1 MRPAVTITDIAA
13 RAGCSKSTVARVLN
27 HRPDVNPET
36 RSRILEIMEE
46 LAFVPDERARALASG
61 RSMTIGLMVAN
72 LTSPYSHDVIRSF
85 EGEARQAGY
94 AVLLMDTSYD
104 ANEEGK
110 AIEILWRKRVD
121 GVAVVPVGESSEPL
135 RRLMS
140 LSIPTVLIARYFP
153 DLSVDV
159 VRHDNRQNACLATRH
174 LLDLGHQRIVYVS
187 RDAAISTVRDRI
199 AGIKVAL
206 AERDLPEDT
215 VHVKTAEAVAEGGYR
230 AIRQIVKESGNDFP
244 YTAVIAY
251 NDYSALGVQ
260 RALLESGYQI
270 PRDVSLVACSDS
282 GICDY
287 LPIRLT
293 AVRENWREVGRQS
306 FHTLEAQLQGEIHPP
321 RSTIV
326 PTELI
331 VRDSTTRPR

>member
-1 MRPAVTITDIAA
+1 MGPAVTIADIAA

-61 RSMTIGLMVAN
+61 RSATLGLMVAN
-72 LTSPYSHDVIRSF
+72 LTSPYSHDVIRTF
-85 EGEARQAGY
+85 EGEARRAGY

-104 ANEEGK
+104 SHEEEK
-110 AIEILWRKRVD
+110 AIDILWRKRVD

-135 RRLMS
+135 RRLKM
-140 LSIPTVLIARYFP
+140 LGIPTVLIARYFP

-159 VRHDNRQNACLATRH
+159 VRHDNRQSAYRATH
-174 LLDLGHQRIVYVS
+174 HVLELGHRRIVYLS
-187 RDAAISTVRDRI
+187 RNAAISTVRDRI
-199 AGIKVAL
+199 AGLQAAL
-206 AERDLPEDT
+206 TECHTPDDA
-215 VHVKTAEAVAEGGYR
+215 VQVKFAEAVAEGGYR
-230 AIRQIVKESGNDFP
+230 AIQEITAESAGNFP

-260 RALLESGYQI
+260 RALLEAGYQI

-293 AVRENWREVGRQS
+293 SIREDWREVGRQA
-306 FHTLEAQLQGEIHPP
+306 FRALESQLQGENHSP
-321 RSTIV
+321 RSTIL

-331 VRDSTTRPR
+331 VRESTTRPR